1 MASDEI
7 TDAIL
12 NHTIT
17 DIWEE
22 AKMGEVL
29 EYLYSN
35 RSLELTSAQKERL
48 RVLAKA
54 WEH

>member
-1 MASDEI
+1 MTFDEI
-7 TDAIL
+7 TDAVL
-12 NHTIT
+12 NTTIT

-22 AKMGEVL
+22 AKMGEVF

-35 RSLELTSAQKERL
+35 RNLELTSAQKERL
-48 RVLAKA
+48 RVLAEA